1 MNIGTVAQGNG
12 IPMPSFEMSPEEK
25 ARLNMEVDTINKQNF
40 PEGRKPKQELG
51 KDDFLQLLVAQL
63 THQDPTSP
71 LEDTQFV
78 AQMAQFSSLEQ
89 MTNMSAEFAKL
100 AGVFR
105 VSEASSM
112 LGKTVTLNV
121 GDTTT
126 TGVVQAATR
135 EEKPR
140 VMVGGRY
147 YTMDQISAIYGN

>member
-1 MNIGTVAQGNG
+1 MDGINTTMSAADKAAVDFAVNGYNKELGVKGRTVNH
-12 IPMPSFEMSPEEK
+12 S
-25 ARLNMEVDTINKQNF
+25 
-40 PEGRKPKQELG
+40 LG
-51 KDDFLQLLVAQL
+51 KDDFLKLLIAQL
-63 THQDPTSP
+63 SNQDPTSP
-71 LEDTQFV
+71 IENTEFI

-89 MTNMSAEFAKL
+89 MTNMSAEFTKL

>member
-1 MNIGTVAQGNG
+1 MHGINTTMSAADRAAVDFAVNGYNKELGVKGRTVNH
-12 IPMPSFEMSPEEK
+12 S
-25 ARLNMEVDTINKQNF
+25 
-40 PEGRKPKQELG
+40 LG
-51 KDDFLQLLVAQL
+51 KDDFLKLLIAQL
-63 THQDPTSP
+63 SNQDPTSP
-71 LEDTQFV
+71 IENTEFI

-89 MTNMSAEFAKL
+89 MTNMSAEFTKL

-112 LGKTVTLNV
+112 LGKTVELNV

>member
-1 MNIGTVAQGNG
+1 MMDGINTTMSAADKAAVDFAVNGYNKELGVKGRTVNH
-12 IPMPSFEMSPEEK
+12 S
-25 ARLNMEVDTINKQNF
+25 
-40 PEGRKPKQELG
+40 LG
-51 KDDFLQLLVAQL
+51 KDDFLKLLIAQL
-63 THQDPTSP
+63 SNQDPTSP
-71 LEDTQFV
+71 IENTEFI

-121 GDTTT
+121 GDTTA

-135 EEKPR
+135 EENPR

>member
-1 MNIGTVAQGNG
+1 MDGINTTMSAADKAAVDFAVNGYNKELGVKGRTVNH
-12 IPMPSFEMSPEEK
+12 S
-25 ARLNMEVDTINKQNF
+25 
-40 PEGRKPKQELG
+40 LG
-51 KDDFLQLLVAQL
+51 KDDFLKLLIAQL
-63 THQDPTSP
+63 SNQDPTSP
-71 LEDTQFV
+71 IENTEFI

-89 MTNMSAEFAKL
+89 MTNMSAEFTKL
-100 AGVFR
+100 VGVFR

-121 GDTTT
+121 GDTTA

-135 EEKPR
+135 EENPR

>member
-1 MNIGTVAQGNG
+1 MMDGINTTMSAADKAAVDFAVNGYNKELGVKGRTVNH
-12 IPMPSFEMSPEEK
+12 S
-25 ARLNMEVDTINKQNF
+25 
-40 PEGRKPKQELG
+40 LG
-51 KDDFLQLLVAQL
+51 KDDFLKLLIAQL
-63 THQDPTSP
+63 SNQDPTSP
-71 LEDTQFV
+71 IENTEFI

-89 MTNMSAEFAKL
+89 MTNMSAEFTKL

-121 GDTTT
+121 GDTTA

-135 EEKPR
+135 EENPR

>member
-1 MNIGTVAQGNG
+1 MDGINTTMSAADKAAVDFAVNGYNKELGVKGRTVNH
-12 IPMPSFEMSPEEK
+12 S
-25 ARLNMEVDTINKQNF
+25 
-40 PEGRKPKQELG
+40 LG
-51 KDDFLQLLVAQL
+51 KDDFLKLLIAQL
-63 THQDPTSP
+63 SNQDPTSP
-71 LEDTQFV
+71 IENTEFI

-89 MTNMSAEFAKL
+89 MTNMSAEFTKL

-121 GDTTT
+121 GDTTA

-135 EEKPR
+135 EENPR

>member
-1 MNIGTVAQGNG
+1 MMDGINTTMSAADKAAVDFAVNGYNKELGVKGRTVNH
-12 IPMPSFEMSPEEK
+12 S
-25 ARLNMEVDTINKQNF
+25 
-40 PEGRKPKQELG
+40 LG
-51 KDDFLQLLVAQL
+51 KDDFLKLLIAQL
-63 THQDPTSP
+63 SNQDPTSP
-71 LEDTQFV
+71 IENTEFI

-89 MTNMSAEFAKL
+89 MTNMSAEFTKL

-135 EEKPR
+135 EENPR